1 MFDLFQELMQDAS
14 PKNKGVVISGAIG
27 YGKTAVIEQLIEY
40 SCFGEGVGGLVQT
53 PGRWQ
58 ALRNLY
64 RDDVGA
70 CNPNLK
76 KVNEFT
82 NQMFWFWFRFSAN
95 CLKF

>member
-1 MFDLFQELMQDAS
+1 MQDAS

-58 ALRNLY
+58 
-64 RDDVGA
+64 
-70 CNPNLK
+70 
-76 KVNEFT
+76 
-82 NQMFWFWFRFSAN
+82 
-95 CLKF
+95 